1 MTIMALSFLL
11 VQYAVGEIL
20 VLAFFI
26 PYGVGLE
33 PNSGPIIRRYQ
44 RLRASRKRSDQ
55 ASEFSMILLTNFHP
69 FRSSEPLTA
78 SSMARSGL
86 ESVKYARSWLL

>member
-33 PNSGPIIRRYQ
+33 PNSGQIIPRYQ
-44 RLRASRKRSDQ
+44 RLRASRK
-55 ASEFSMILLTNFHP
+55 EK
-69 FRSSEPLTA
+69 RSSQRVLNDFVDEFPSVPL
-78 SSMARSGL
+78 L
-86 ESVKYARSWLL
+86 